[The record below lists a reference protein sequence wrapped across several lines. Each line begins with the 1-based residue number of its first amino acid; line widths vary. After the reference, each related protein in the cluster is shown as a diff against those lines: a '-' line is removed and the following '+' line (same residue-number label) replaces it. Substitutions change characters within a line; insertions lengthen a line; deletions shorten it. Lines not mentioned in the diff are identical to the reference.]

1 MRFSIVIFLKIF
13 KLFCFCELSTGNK
26 KSYKVKVKKSRN
38 IFFDVKHTMKLYD
51 KKIKHIQKKYLMKS
65 NFIVNLKYN
74 EDYKLTEITVLA
86 VLSTR

>member
-1 MRFSIVIFLKIF
+1 MI
-13 KLFCFCELSTGNK
+13 
-26 KSYKVKVKKSRN
+26 
-38 IFFDVKHTMKLYD
+38 